1 MYVRILS
8 AAMAR
13 STTLFAWDA
22 CPQSLYSPR
31 KSLFGHLMISKKART
46 GILSIH
52 RFVGKR
58 AYCVTTEIPPLHQ
71 AKLSLV
77 EMRRA
82 VSAAGTEPGTV

>member
-1 MYVRILS
+1 
-8 AAMAR
+8 
-13 STTLFAWDA
+13 
-22 CPQSLYSPR
+22 
-31 KSLFGHLMISKKART
+31 MISKKART

-58 AYCVTTEIPPLHQ
+58 AYCVTTEIPPHQ